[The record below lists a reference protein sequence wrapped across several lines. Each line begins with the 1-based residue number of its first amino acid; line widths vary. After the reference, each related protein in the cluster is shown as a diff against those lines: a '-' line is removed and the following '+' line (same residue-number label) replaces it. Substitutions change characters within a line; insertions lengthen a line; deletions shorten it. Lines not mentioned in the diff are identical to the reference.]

1 VTLAEDEVKIAETVG
16 DQTSYWSRNTFYK
29 VISSVKKS
37 GVIDYTRIRSGK
49 GIHYAFRSNLLLELI
64 SKSMT
69 NEDFSLVDTIKEE
82 MNLSSQETKE
92 WEGFEAQ
99 IKSRDLQSFDYKLSA
114 LNKIIKMT
122 FENAKAGIEN

>member
-1 VTLAEDEVKIAETVG
+1 MAEDEVKIAETVG
-16 DQTSYWSRNTFYK
+16 DQTSYWSRNIFYK

-82 MNLSSQETKE
+82 MNLSLQETKE